1 MTQTAL
7 ASLVAARISHDL
19 ASPIGAIGNGLEL
32 LALTIPPSPELSLME
47 DSVADAL
54 ARLQML
60 RLAFGAGTAPV
71 PAADLLGALQTA
83 GAGRLK
89 VAAELAPETPRPL
102 ARRLILGTMCLS
114 SALPRGGTVSLRP
127 ASDAPGRWVLHGQ
140 GKSLRI
146 DPDLWTPLLAAQ
158 PPQVAPAQAHF
169 ALLAHLDGLAP
180 QMHATDEE
188 VWLTL

>member
-32 LALTIPPSPELSLME
+32 LALTMPPSPELSLIE

-54 ARLQML
+54 ARLHML

-71 PAADLLGALQTA
+71 LAADLLSALQTV

-89 VAAELAPETPRPL
+89 VGAELAPETPRPL

-114 SALPRGGTVSLRP
+114 SALPRGGTLTLRP
-127 ASDAPGRWVLHGQ
+127 ASDVPGRWLLHGQ
-140 GKSLRI
+140 GKSVRI
-146 DPDLWTPLLAAQ
+146 DPDLWTPLLAAH
-158 PPQVAPAQAHF
+158 PPQVSAAQAHF

-180 QMHATDEE
+180 ELRTTEE
-188 VWLTL
+188 EIWLTL